1 MTATPIELLD
11 RALDEIF
18 NQRDAAARRAVID
31 ELFAPDIVF
40 ADPEGEAT
48 GLDAVAAQITALV
61 DGGDPG
67 FRFTSRSP
75 AREAGD
81 LGFHQWSLG
90 PVGADPVVIGT
101 DIVFVQDG
109 RIARFSVVV
118 G

>member
-18 NQRDAAARRAVID
+18 NQRDAAARRAAID
-31 ELFAPDIVF
+31 DLFAPDIVF
-40 ADPEGEAT
+40 ADPEGEST
-48 GLDAVAAQITALV
+48 GLDAVAAQIAALI
-61 DGGDPG
+61 DGGDPS

-90 PVGADPVVIGT
+90 PAGADPIVIGT
-101 DIVFVQDG
+101 DVISVQNG
-109 RIARFSVVV
+109 RIARFSVIV